1 MSKTKIDDI
10 KIYRSEGKPI
20 AEEEREARMEK
31 KVFYGFESVYPEAV
45 SGTSEWFCGQ
55 VTPCAEAYE
64 VPDYKGNYIG
74 TRLYLFYKDGT
85 VYEPIPQEKNVF
97 LEASVYSRVRNS
109 FGLLRYDF
117 NVKQIQAYEYFPDT
131 RTLTLLTE
139 IKMERAG
146 DLFNI
151 GMVKEPFM
159 VVQYHA
165 QEDIVDFLWPEEKR
179 IQLEENESLMC
190 IEEGTMILQRWMED
204 PEYHEEIIYRR
215 MEDASIIK
223 REPGYCV
230 EMPDGT
236 TWFMVS

>member
-1 MSKTKIDDI
+1 MKI
-10 KIYRSEGKPI
+10 K
-20 AEEEREARMEK
+20 
-31 KVFYGFESVYPEAV
+31 
-45 SGTSEWFCGQ
+45 
-55 VTPCAEAYE
+55 
-64 VPDYKGNYIG
+64 
-74 TRLYLFYKDGT
+74 KDGT

-97 LEASVYSRVRNS
+97 LEASVYSRDRNS

-131 RTLTLLTE
+131 GTLTLLTE

-151 GMVKEPFM
+151 RMVKEPFM

-165 QEDIVDFLWPEEKR
+165 RENIVDFLWPAEKH

-190 IEEGTMILQRWMED
+190 VEDKTMILQRWMED

-215 MEDASIIK
+215 MEP
-223 REPGYCV
+223 PGLWYRKKQKSAEIV
-230 EMPDGT
+230 GK
-236 TWFMVS
+236 